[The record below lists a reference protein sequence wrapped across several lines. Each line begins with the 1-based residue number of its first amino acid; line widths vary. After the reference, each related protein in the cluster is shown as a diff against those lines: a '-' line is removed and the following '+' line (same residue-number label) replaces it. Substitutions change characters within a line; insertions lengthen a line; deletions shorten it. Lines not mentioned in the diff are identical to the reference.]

1 MSNTIHNHDQAAC
14 FLLDF
19 CIEPESDRYLDF
31 PRSVRNVTCVSKEQ
45 RESNMTVGTPV
56 DLTAKMVSFVQFNM
70 TDLDTGQELLI
81 YSVGV
86 IRPPEQAKDK
96 VLT

>member
-1 MSNTIHNHDQAAC
+1 
-14 FLLDF
+14 
-19 CIEPESDRYLDF
+19 
-31 PRSVRNVTCVSKEQ
+31 
-45 RESNMTVGTPV
+45 MTVGTPV